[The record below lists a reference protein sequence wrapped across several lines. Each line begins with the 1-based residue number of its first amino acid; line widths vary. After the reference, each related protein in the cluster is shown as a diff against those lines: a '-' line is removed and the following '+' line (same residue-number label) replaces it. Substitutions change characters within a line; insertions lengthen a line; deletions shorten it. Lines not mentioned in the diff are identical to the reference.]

1 MAPSKKAAAA
11 QPEEA
16 PEPKKQTLVGGLGLS
31 ASCFSKEARTAP
43 DSKRVVRAGVGGA
56 GGQPS
61 IKAFGICLTTG
72 TGATNDG
79 KPQAKFDVF
88 ITHTEGMGGTPQ
100 ALLSD
105 GTVDYVAETKKIELT
120 PEQIEEAES
129 AAGGRRVAKPRELVV
144 NGEATKLDYC
154 LASIIKNKDEAPA
167 AGSKDAPVD
176 PVAGQLVELRNITT
190 TRAYSSAAGCDKIF
204 LNVSRA
210 NAVGNA
216 PEDSAQAIFDF
227 ACRPEVLAKSAQAL
241 LQSCEAF
248 ASISPNDAQ
257 AQQLQA
263 AAYIFE
269 QRTSAA
275 MSSLLT
281 ASAASETT
289 AGAEFLKD
297 LSNKIPPASDHVRG
311 RGDPFGV
318 STDRGTFVAI
328 AVNAGPPWAPEPINP
343 PTAEQFA
350 VVWPSSVDV
359 GEKNSFV
366 VTFKAAVCMDKEAL
380 DQSLEKGESGIL
392 TTGERHFA
400 AMFSLGLAAGQLG
413 CTLRSALAPALRE
426 IIPHA
431 KFTFFPEL
439 LTNNTFSGE
448 LRQKLA
454 GGARLFFKLDETLGR
469 TSVLVDFDKFI
480 FKVLAEGVVKYS
492 DDQVPVDPDPNN
504 PKLHVSAPKNAIAP
518 PKYDTHGI
526 QEISK
531 SAWGRR
537 TLVDSQSVK
546 PEFRVVFPGV
556 TDALAKD
563 KDLATDSVRGEVALR
578 AACCALTGASE
589 SDEDAL
595 RRFVIEQ
602 CVVYAIKPASA

>member
-1 MAPSKKAAAA
+1 MAPSKKAPATAP
-11 QPEEA
+11 PEEA
-16 PEPKKQTLVGGLGLS
+16 PEPKKQTLLGGLGLS

-43 DSKRVVRAGVGGA
+43 DSKRVVRAGAGGA

-61 IKAFGICLTTG
+61 IKAFGICLSTG
-72 TGATNDG
+72 TGSTNDG

-88 ITHTEGMGGTPQ
+88 VTHTDGMGGTPQ

-120 PEQIEEAES
+120 PEQIEEAEA

-154 LASIIKNKDEAPA
+154 LASIIKNKDDAPA
-167 AGSKDAPVD
+167 AGAKDAAVD

-210 NAVGNA
+210 NAVGNT
-216 PEDSAQAIFDF
+216 PEDAAQAIFDF

-263 AAYIFE
+263 AKEIFE

-297 LSNKIPPASDHVRG
+297 LSTKIPSATDHAWSRRSVR
-311 RGDPFGV
+311 
-318 STDRGTFVAI
+318 SLDRPRHVVAI
-328 AVNAGPPWAPEPINP
+328 AVNAGPPWAPEPVNP

-350 VVWPSSVDV
+350 VVWPSNVDV

-413 CTLRSALAPALRE
+413 CTLRSALAPALCE
-426 IIPHA
+426 IIPYA

-439 LTNNTFSGE
+439 LVNNTFSGE

-454 GGARLFFKLDETLGR
+454 GGARLFFKLDESLRAPRSSSTSTSSCSKCSPRASSSTLMTKFQSMR
-469 TSVLVDFDKFI
+469 TRITQSCTCPCPRTQSLPSTIRTASRRSPKVRGAAALLSTRRQTSPSSASSSLASPMLWRRTKNLRPIPFAAKSRSVQ
-480 FKVLAEGVVKYS
+480 LAARS
-492 DDQVPVDPDPNN
+492 R
-504 PKLHVSAPKNAIAP
+504 AP
-518 PKYDTHGI
+518 P
-526 QEISK
+526 
-531 SAWGRR
+531 
-537 TLVDSQSVK
+537 
-546 PEFRVVFPGV
+546 
-556 TDALAKD
+556 
-563 KDLATDSVRGEVALR
+563 R
-578 AACCALTGASE
+578 AMKTPYAS
-589 SDEDAL
+589 S
-595 RRFVIEQ
+595 
-602 CVVYAIKPASA
+602 

>member
-1 MAPSKKAAAA
+1 M
-11 QPEEA
+11 
-16 PEPKKQTLVGGLGLS
+16 
-31 ASCFSKEARTAP
+31 
-43 DSKRVVRAGVGGA
+43 
-56 GGQPS
+56 
-61 IKAFGICLTTG
+61 
-72 TGATNDG
+72 
-79 KPQAKFDVF
+79 
-88 ITHTEGMGGTPQ
+88 
-100 ALLSD
+100 
-105 GTVDYVAETKKIELT
+105 T
-120 PEQIEEAES
+120 PEQIEEAEA

-154 LASIIKNKDEAPA
+154 LASIIKNKDDAPA
-167 AGSKDAPVD
+167 AGAKDAAVD

-210 NAVGNA
+210 NAVGNT
-216 PEDSAQAIFDF
+216 PEDAAQAIFDF

-263 AAYIFE
+263 AKEIFE

-281 ASAASETT
+281 APAASETT
-289 AGAEFLKD
+289 AGVLEGPVD
-297 LSNKIPPASDHVRG
+297 QDPVSDRPHAWGRSVRSLDRPRHVR
-311 RGDPFGV
+311 R
-318 STDRGTFVAI
+318 DRRQRWPSVG
-328 AVNAGPPWAPEPINP
+328 EPVNP

-350 VVWPSSVDV
+350 VVWPSNVDV

-413 CTLRSALAPALRE
+413 CTLRSALAPALCE
-426 IIPHA
+426 IIPYA
-431 KFTFFPEL
+431 KFTIFPEL

-454 GGARLFFKLDETLGR
+454 GGARLFFKLDESLRR
-469 TSVLVDFDKFI
+469 TSVVVDFDKFV
-480 FKVLAEGVVKYS
+480 FKGARR
-492 DDQVPVDPDPNN
+492 
-504 PKLHVSAPKNAIAP
+504 
-518 PKYDTHGI
+518 
-526 QEISK
+526 
-531 SAWGRR
+531 GRR
-537 TLVDSQSVK
+537 QV
-546 PEFRVVFPGV
+546 
-556 TDALAKD
+556 
-563 KDLATDSVRGEVALR
+563 LR
-578 AACCALTGASE
+578 
-589 SDEDAL
+589 
-595 RRFVIEQ
+595 
-602 CVVYAIKPASA
+602 